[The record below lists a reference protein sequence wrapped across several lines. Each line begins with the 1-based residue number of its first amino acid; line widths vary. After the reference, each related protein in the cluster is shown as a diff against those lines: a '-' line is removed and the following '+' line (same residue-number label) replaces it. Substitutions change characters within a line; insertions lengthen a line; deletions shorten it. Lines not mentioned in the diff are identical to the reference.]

1 MATYIVLGQWTQ
13 KGVENVKQSPDRLEK
28 FKQLLKINGGTLKGF
43 YLTMGRYDFITICE
57 LPDDRAGARTVLQLA
72 TAGNIRTETLK
83 AFPEE
88 EYKEVIRSLS

>member
-28 FKQLLKINGGTLKGF
+28 FKQLTKTVGGQLKGF
-43 YLTMGRYDFITICE
+43 YLTMGRYDFVVVVE
-57 LPDDRAGARTVLQLA
+57 MPDDKAQARTVLQLA
-72 TAGNIRTETLK
+72 ASGNIRTETLK

-88 EYKEVIRSLS
+88 EYKQIIGSLS